1 MTFYA
6 GHDLAK
12 TRDYTALTIGEVQGG
27 LIEIKESVQL
37 PHSDY
42 SLVVKEVVRNLVQG
56 AIDNPETIEAV
67 KDLLDGFNK
76 AGCSIDGKD

>member
-12 TRDYTALTIGEVQGG
+12 TRDYTALMIGGVQGG

-37 PHSDY
+37 PH
-42 SLVVKEVVRNLVQG
+42 
-56 AIDNPETIEAV
+56 
-67 KDLLDGFNK
+67 
-76 AGCSIDGKD
+76 